1 MLVGV
6 VCGYIQTFALSKNGS
21 VFSCGAVERD
31 LNSSTFRQI
40 SGIKSISKILS
51 RDYTA
56 ALTFQGQV
64 FIWNQDSRP
73 QVIPGMP

>member
-6 VCGYIQTFALSKNGS
+6 VCGYTQTFALSKNGA

-31 LNSSTFRQI
+31 LNNSTFRQI
-40 SGIKSISKILS
+40 QGVKSISKILS

-56 ALTFQGQV
+56 ALTF
-64 FIWNQDSRP
+64 
-73 QVIPGMP
+73 